1 MNNSTRFFTFS
12 IAILLL
18 GISGSTHATESPS
31 ENLQYNRDIRPIL
44 SHACFTCHG
53 PDATA
58 RKAELRLD
66 VRADALRETE
76 SGALPIVPGKATA
89 SELIQRIST
98 ADLSQRMPPEG
109 HAALTAEQI
118 ETLTRWINQGA
129 ATLGIYHSHQCQNP
143 NRQKQIVDSQ

>member
-1 MNNSTRFFTFS
+1 MLGSVS
-12 IAILLL
+12 IHAI
-18 GISGSTHATESPS
+18 ESQP

-53 PDATA
+53 PDAAA

-66 VRADALRETE
+66 VRADALRETA
-76 SGALPIVPGKATA
+76 SGALPIVPSKANA
-89 SELIQRIST
+89 SALIQRISS

-129 ATLGIYHSHQCQNP
+129 EYQ
-143 NRQKQIVDSQ
+143 